1 MKNFNYYDLTIE
13 THPEV
18 YEPAEDTFQLL
29 EAIQIK
35 KDESVLEIGTG
46 CGLIA
51 LVCAQKGA
59 NVVCTDINPYAI
71 ELTRRNFEKNMSLL
85 KGSLQIREGNLFSVL
100 NKDELFD
107 VIIYNPPYI
116 PTSSTDLIGGSGWFD
131 KSVDGGKDGLKV
143 TRRFI
148 EGLKSHLTKMGRAY
162 FVFSSLSDQK
172 LLNKIIAENNL
183 KSEIINTYNY
193 NDERIEIILLTIKK

>member
-1 MKNFNYYDLTIE
+1 MKKFSYNDLTIV

-71 ELTRRNFEKNMSLL
+71 NLTRYNFEKNLSLL
-85 KGSLQIREGNLFSVL
+85 KGTLQIREGNIYSSLD
-100 NKDELFD
+100 KKELFD
-107 VIIYNPPYI
+107 VIIFNPPYL
-116 PTSSTDLIGGSGWFD
+116 PTSATDLVGGSGWFD
-131 KSVDGGKDGLKV
+131 ISVDGGKNGLKI

-148 EGLKSHLTKMGRAY
+148 EGLQSHLTKMGRAY
-162 FVFSSLSDQK
+162 IVFSNLSDQK
-172 LLNKIIAENNL
+172 LLNKIIAKNNL